1 MMIAIGRRDMY
12 VRRQRLEW
20 SSSEQPVLGL
30 FIEVGKGPF
39 FMDVRYIDL
48 EHIEETYIASLL

>member
-1 MMIAIGRRDMY
+1 MSGDNGSNGART
-12 VRRQRLEW
+12 
-20 SSSEQPVLGL
+20 SEQPVLGL